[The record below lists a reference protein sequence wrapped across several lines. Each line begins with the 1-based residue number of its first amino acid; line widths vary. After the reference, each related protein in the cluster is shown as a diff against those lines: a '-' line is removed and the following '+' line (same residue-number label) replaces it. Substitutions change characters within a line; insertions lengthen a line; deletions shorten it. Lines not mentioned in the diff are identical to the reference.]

1 MSFLGRDG
9 LKRILAHPIAFHAC
23 LVDVSGSVNAS
34 VMLSQAIYW
43 STKSSES
50 DGSFWKGQKDSYE
63 ETRLSRWEQDGP
75 RKQLRNRTFWTE
87 RYDRLHHRQYYRVDF
102 DALEEALLSESGKT
116 TFRKEEKPHS
126 GRRNISRREC
136 WKATEVTVENQ
147 QSSKEQRLLQG
158 LLQRLPRDCSS

>member
-1 MSFLGRDG
+1 VSFLGRDG

-63 ETRLSRWEQDGP
+63 ETEVEPLGAR
-75 RKQLRNRTFWTE
+75 WTE
-87 RYDRLHHRQYYRVDF
+87 ETTAQPDILDR
-102 DALEEALLSESGKT
+102 T
-116 TFRKEEKPHS
+116 
-126 GRRNISRREC
+126 I
-136 WKATEVTVENQ
+136 
-147 QSSKEQRLLQG
+147 
-158 LLQRLPRDCSS
+158 